1 MAGRWASSVKESV
14 GCGAARS
21 GAAARSTG
29 SPGSGCVATSTA
41 GFRPRMFAT
50 RTLGRAATSSP
61 KAGARCGNAARRDLC
76 RGLWVTMI
84 PTATVSARS
93 LRGSQWKDGANPL
106 VAQPKPAPEERRH
119 VDREERVGEERIAH
133 AHVRRDG
140 SAEVAGP
147 HQRAEHRGARDQV
160 HDQTRELEHPEP
172 EDDT

>member
-50 RTLGRAATSSP
+50 RTLGRASTSSP

-84 PTATVSARS
+84 PTATIHWIVTAE
-93 LRGSQWKDGANPL
+93 DTPL
-106 VAQPKPAPEERRH
+106 VVVVMQL
-119 VDREERVGEERIAH
+119 G
-133 AHVRRDG
+133 
-140 SAEVAGP
+140 AEDLP
-147 HQRAEHRGARDQV
+147 TRGQAAIQ
-160 HDQTRELEHPEP
+160 LGG
-172 EDDT
+172 